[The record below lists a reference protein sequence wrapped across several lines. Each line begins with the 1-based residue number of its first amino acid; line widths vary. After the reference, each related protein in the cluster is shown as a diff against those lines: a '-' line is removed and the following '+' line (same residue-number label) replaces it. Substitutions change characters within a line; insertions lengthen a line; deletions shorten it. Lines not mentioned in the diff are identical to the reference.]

1 MKKILYPLV
10 SIVLVLSGCSKSS
23 NDGIPSYVSISNPTL
38 QVQPGQGS
46 ALHGIETIWAESEG
60 ENFGAYEL
68 PAAFPVLVS
77 GSKQIILNAGVRQ
90 SGDFFVREIYP
101 CFNPFIETVNFT
113 QKDTLFIQPVFSY
126 KSQTEFLLIEDFENS
141 NVFTGMTRTGV
152 GNADNLEGVAGKLS
166 LNQSTVTALG
176 IMGNTVPLSR
186 IGRTYIELHFKGTN
200 NFWLGAQAFS
210 GGNQVFDDVIIPMF
224 KTDKWQKMYI
234 EITFLL
240 NFVEATDYK
249 FYFRANIPPG
259 EEETEVLIDN
269 FKIVRI

>member
-1 MKKILYPLV
+1 MKKILYSLV
-10 SIVLVLSGCSKSS
+10 SIVLVLLGCSKSS

-46 ALHGIETIWAESEG
+46 GLHGIGTIWAESEG
-60 ENFGAYEL
+60 LNFGVYEL
-68 PAAFPVLVS
+68 PATFPALVS
-77 GSKQIILNAGVRQ
+77 GNRQIILNAGVRQ

-101 CFNPFIETVNFT
+101 CFNPFIENVTFV
-113 QKDTLFIQPVFSY
+113 QKDTLFIQPVFTY
-126 KSQTEFLLIEDFENS
+126 KTQTEFLLIEDFENS
-141 NVFTGMTRTGV
+141 NVFTGMNRTGANNP
-152 GNADNLEGVAGKLS
+152 GNLEGAAGRLS

-176 IMGNTVPLSR
+176 IMGNTVPLTR
-186 IGRTYIELHFKGTN
+186 TGRTYIELHFKGTN

-210 GGNQVFDDVIIPMF
+210 GGNQVFDDVIIPLF
-224 KTDKWQKMYI
+224 RTENWQKIYI
-234 EITFLL
+234 EITYLL

-259 EEETEVLIDN
+259 VEETEVLIDN